1 MLTIALGSCLVEPLD
16 PTSLTAA
23 IAVRTSLDQSAV
35 RKTHADAPQGP
46 RKAPTIHDRQNLA
59 SAMWPT

>member
-23 IAVRTSLDQSAV
+23 IAVRTSQTDRL
-35 RKTHADAPQGP
+35 REKTHADAPQGP
-46 RKAPTIHDRQNLA
+46 P
-59 SAMWPT
+59 